1 MKHLIILCCILLLL
15 CGLPAAPLLAQTD
28 GMTTVTM
35 GPFSGLPAAAI
46 AGGALSLLVKVANS
60 GAVTAR
66 QPQVTQNLFA
76 PFPRGAQVVDL
87 AIVPGSSTFGY
98 VATGG
103 ECSDSGV
110 CQLPDLPPGGAL
122 LLQATLAID
131 ADQGDSALEVR
142 SCLRAL
148 NAAQDCAAFRL
159 PIGRQADLRLNQ
171 SALTPQIAPGAPALL
186 HIEVANNGPSHV
198 VAPGA
203 AFTLTNQI
211 GGLADATIS
220 AVSGGECQIT
230 AAATFTCPDLH
241 LQAGERRPF
250 FVTVQTPSTAPMP
263 SHFTSCA
270 TLSAHTGFSDP
281 VLDDNGPACTTVQL
295 VAQGADLRVTRFV
308 EPSNFVRAGERF
320 TVTTLVDNLGPTPA
334 LTLTLTETIQ
344 AGGHFTVLA
353 VADNRQAACSA
364 PPVGA
369 QPGLTTRCVLT
380 GALAAGA
387 LWTVQ
392 TSATAA
398 TDMVLYSR
406 ALVMSTA
413 PLDPDLGNN
422 VDDTVIQIGTV
433 ADLDLRVTAA
443 LSPTLYP
450 GALFTATVSI
460 ANGGPSPATAVL
472 VRAPLPTGVTVHS
485 LPAPCAVDGSTGV
498 AVITCRLS
506 RLEVGAATHFAMALG
521 VSAAAPS
528 GLHSLQVTGSSAVE
542 DNDPS
547 NNQAQLTLHMA
558 ATVDLQ
564 STLTVANRTPVAGD
578 TLNLAWTITNHGP
591 ALAQA
596 VVVTP
601 TLPPGLTWLTTD
613 PACAAMTGCALGD
626 LAAGAEIT
634 MQGTALVTRHIDCTT
649 AHAVTVT
656 AQTTTYDL
664 KPHNNRAQ
672 LALAPRCQVDL
683 RVLSLTPGGDELL
696 VGLPFTHTFL
706 IDNFGPG
713 DAHAVVFEAT
723 FNAAAAFTIVA
734 VQPSAGA
741 ARPATCT
748 VTPTSASGAADT
760 PLDLPASGRRLTVQ
774 CRLAAP
780 LEAVQSADDDSALQ
794 AAAVLTPSAGA
805 GRWVIAIAMT
815 ASQPLQINNVADV
828 SSADEERNL
837 ADNVTQ
843 TQQPVQCNTTGN
855 IDLGLNVQVKGRTPS
870 ESLPTVTT
878 GRVVT
883 LTLTTTNYS
892 QAAVVCAQL
901 VAQVPTYTRFHAA
914 ASTLG
919 WNCADDAPAGTSC
932 TYALVMSPG
941 RQVQAIGFAIIVD
954 DFVTGGSVTTNLTH
968 LTDNGVDTNRA
979 NNSQETALWIV
990 MPTRNWLPIVAR

>member
-28 GMTTVTM
+28 VMTTVTM

-122 LLQATLAID
+122 TLQATLAID

-148 NAAQDCAAFRL
+148 NATQDCAAFRL
-159 PIGRQADLRLNQ
+159 PIGRQADLHLNQ
-171 SALTPQIAPGAPALL
+171 SALTSQIAPGTPALL
-186 HIEVANNGPSHV
+186 RLEVANNGPSHV

-211 GGLADATIS
+211 QGLADATIS

-241 LQAGERRPF
+241 LQAGERRSF

-270 TLSAHTGFSDP
+270 TLTAHTGFSDP
-281 VLDDNGPACTTVQL
+281 ALDDNGPACTTVQL

-398 TDMVLYSR
+398 TDMALYSR
-406 ALVMSTA
+406 
-413 PLDPDLGNN
+413 
-422 VDDTVIQIGTV
+422 
-433 ADLDLRVTAA
+433 
-443 LSPTLYP
+443 
-450 GALFTATVSI
+450 
-460 ANGGPSPATAVL
+460 
-472 VRAPLPTGVTVHS
+472 
-485 LPAPCAVDGSTGV
+485 
-498 AVITCRLS
+498 
-506 RLEVGAATHFAMALG
+506 
-521 VSAAAPS
+521 
-528 GLHSLQVTGSSAVE
+528 
-542 DNDPS
+542 
-547 NNQAQLTLHMA
+547 
-558 ATVDLQ
+558 
-564 STLTVANRTPVAGD
+564 
-578 TLNLAWTITNHGP
+578 
-591 ALAQA
+591 
-596 VVVTP
+596 
-601 TLPPGLTWLTTD
+601 
-613 PACAAMTGCALGD
+613 
-626 LAAGAEIT
+626 
-634 MQGTALVTRHIDCTT
+634 
-649 AHAVTVT
+649 
-656 AQTTTYDL
+656 
-664 KPHNNRAQ
+664 
-672 LALAPRCQVDL
+672 
-683 RVLSLTPGGDELL
+683 
-696 VGLPFTHTFL
+696 
-706 IDNFGPG
+706 
-713 DAHAVVFEAT
+713 
-723 FNAAAAFTIVA
+723 
-734 VQPSAGA
+734 
-741 ARPATCT
+741 
-748 VTPTSASGAADT
+748 
-760 PLDLPASGRRLTVQ
+760 
-774 CRLAAP
+774 
-780 LEAVQSADDDSALQ
+780 
-794 AAAVLTPSAGA
+794 
-805 GRWVIAIAMT
+805 RW
-815 ASQPLQINNVADV
+815 
-828 SSADEERNL
+828 
-837 ADNVTQ
+837 
-843 TQQPVQCNTTGN
+843 
-855 IDLGLNVQVKGRTPS
+855 
-870 ESLPTVTT
+870 
-878 GRVVT
+878 
-883 LTLTTTNYS
+883 
-892 QAAVVCAQL
+892 
-901 VAQVPTYTRFHAA
+901 
-914 ASTLG
+914 
-919 WNCADDAPAGTSC
+919 
-932 TYALVMSPG
+932 
-941 RQVQAIGFAIIVD
+941 
-954 DFVTGGSVTTNLTH
+954 
-968 LTDNGVDTNRA
+968 
-979 NNSQETALWIV
+979 
-990 MPTRNWLPIVAR
+990 